1 MKEFIMHPRLVL
13 MWYNLFGFDLS
24 ECHCIHQ
31 KLFLFVNE
39 FMQIL
44 DMFQIKF
51 SAYPQTPG
59 FLYVAHTEEWQKGY
73 LAQNV

>member
-1 MKEFIMHPRLVL
+1 MHPGLVL
-13 MWYNLFGFDLS
+13 MWCNLFGFDLS

-51 SAYPQTPG
+51 SAYLQTPG
-59 FLYVAHTEEWQKGY
+59 FL
-73 LAQNV
+73 